1 MKHID
6 CTYYLATDVF
16 KGICK
21 RTKESIIA
29 DDPACSEFEK
39 APKCKYCKHFT
50 MQNDELGLCMGE
62 VTAYPDMKAIT
73 CKDFA
78 WK

>member
-1 MKHID
+1 MNHK
-6 CTYYLATDVF
+6 CCKYYLATDVF

-21 RTKESIIA
+21 RTKDHINA
-29 DDPACSEFEK
+29 DEPVCSNFEK
-39 APKCKYCKHFT
+39 APKCKHCKHFSL
-50 MQNDELGLCMGE
+50 QNDDLGLCRGKT
-62 VTAYPDMKAIT
+62 VAYPDMQAVT

>member
-6 CTYYLATDVF
+6 CKYYLPTDVF

-21 RTKESIIA
+21 RTKGSIQA
-29 DDPACSEFEK
+29 DDAACSEFEK
-39 APKCKYCKHFT
+39 VPKCRYCTHFT
-50 MQNDELGLCMGE
+50 MKDKELGLCMGK